1 MTDRVSPVPTNQ
13 AKKPARRV
21 SILQHRVLPL
31 MALLF
36 IAVTVSAISSPYFLT
51 PENLQ
56 VLITAF
62 FVELAIVAIGQTLVI
77 LVRGIDLSVGGNLAL
92 SAITVGYF
100 YKQGT
105 DIYVAMGLGL
115 LVGLTCGFLNGMLVT
130 LFRTPAMIA
139 TLATGLL
146 FNGIAQGITSGRPFS
161 SFPDSYQALGQGFLG
176 PIPVQL
182 MILLVLAVLTHT
194 ILTHT
199 RFGRQ
204 VYAIGGNPLAAKFSG
219 IHTNRVTM
227 LMYMGSGLMAAIA
240 GIVASARLLA
250 AGPLLSTGVELG
262 SITAVLLGGV
272 SVAGGEGT
280 VFEALVG
287 MLVIAVIRSGMTLA
301 GVTQTI
307 QLTTV
312 ALVLLGICIV
322 NLRLARIRV

>member
-1 MTDRVSPVPTNQ
+1 MSDVVTPVSTTH
-13 AKKPARRV
+13 AKKPA
-21 SILQHRVLPL
+21 HRGGIFRYRGFPL
-31 MALLF
+31 IALL
-36 IAVTVSAISSPYFLT
+36 IVAVTMSALSSPYFLT
-51 PENLQ
+51 IDNLQ
-56 VLITAF
+56 VLINAF

-146 FNGIAQGITSGRPFS
+146 LNGIEQGIPSGRPFS
-161 SFPDSYQALGQGFLG
+161 SFPVSYQALGQGFLG

-182 MILLVLAVLTHT
+182 LILLVLAVLTHT
-194 ILTHT
+194 ILTRT

-219 IHTNRVTM
+219 IHTNRVTI

-322 NLRLARIRV
+322 NLRLARTRV

>member
-1 MTDRVSPVPTNQ
+1 
-13 AKKPARRV
+13 
-21 SILQHRVLPL
+21 

-51 PENLQ
+51 TENLQ
-56 VLITAF
+56 VVITAF
-62 FVELAIVAIGQTLVI
+62 VVELAIGAIGQTLVI

-115 LVGLTCGFLNGMLVT
+115 LVGLTCGFLNGLLVT

-161 SFPDSYQALGQGFLG
+161 SFPESYQTLGQGFLG

-182 MILLVLAVLTHT
+182 MILLRVATRTHT
-194 ILTHT
+194 IRPLT

-204 VYAIGGNPLAAKFSG
+204 GYAVVEYPRAAKFSG
-219 IHTNRVTM
+219 IHINCLTIV
-227 LMYMGSGLMAAIA
+227 MY
-240 GIVASARLLA
+240 
-250 AGPLLSTGVELG
+250 
-262 SITAVLLGGV
+262 
-272 SVAGGEGT
+272 
-280 VFEALVG
+280 
-287 MLVIAVIRSGMTLA
+287 
-301 GVTQTI
+301 
-307 QLTTV
+307 
-312 ALVLLGICIV
+312 
-322 NLRLARIRV
+322 